1 MMTSLFLLR
10 WTNANE
16 AEYESIGMPNHA
28 GSSNKDARRPSR
40 LSTLSIVSCLL
51 ALILLLALK
60 PGDEVS
66 LRYSATR
73 QKAPKT
79 RTGGGGGGGD
89 DDAQASVRRPGD
101 DAVSTTVDSNQHAKN
116 VNSHA
121 IPPLSRTGS
130 DKVPA
135 KAATTKQGRIKSI
148 HLVGERHSGTNWITD
163 HLEDCFGAKL
173 PVLNRYTRFK
183 HWFQYNDT
191 LDDAGTE
198 RYHPPGSALVVSI
211 FRAPH
216 DW

>member
-66 LRYSATR
+66 LRYAATR

-79 RTGGGGGGGD
+79 RTGGGGGD
-89 DDAQASVRRPGD
+89 DDARASVRRPGD

-121 IPPLSRTGS
+121 ILPLSRTGS

-135 KAATTKQGRIKSI
+135 KAART
-148 HLVGERHSGTNWITD
+148 
-163 HLEDCFGAKL
+163 
-173 PVLNRYTRFK
+173 
-183 HWFQYNDT
+183 
-191 LDDAGTE
+191 
-198 RYHPPGSALVVSI
+198 
-211 FRAPH
+211 
-216 DW
+216 